1 LSRPDPALRLQ
12 HYRSFLHRDVS
23 IAQFRASYAWGLIGS
38 LSKPRRLLDIGCGSG
53 EFLSL
58 AVEKGVEEAVGVE
71 RPDES
76 VQRAGDGK
84 FSVEKLDVETQALP
98 FPDNYF
104 DAVACME
111 VLEHLYDPAKVV
123 RELVRTVAP
132 GGTVLI
138 SVPNQYHLS
147 TRLRVLR
154 GHSISDPLTVGGH
167 IKFFRIPD
175 LKAMAS
181 GSRLVI
187 RSISGLAYPTAYQK
201 YGFLIQFLLKY
212 QPALFSTWLFLLATK
227 TMDR

>member
-1 LSRPDPALRLQ
+1 MSRQDPGLRLQ
-12 HYRSFLHRDVS
+12 HYQSFLHRDVS
-23 IAQFRASYAWGLIGS
+23 NAQFRANNAWGLINTV
-38 LSKPRRLLDIGCGSG
+38 SKPKRLLDLGCGSG

-58 AVEKGVEEAVGVE
+58 AVEKGVGEAVGVE

-76 VQRAGDGK
+76 VQRAGDVK
-84 FSVEKLDVETQALP
+84 FPVAKLDVETQTLP

-123 RELVRTVAP
+123 RELTRTVAP

-138 SVPNQYHLS
+138 SVPNQYHLA
-147 TRLRVLR
+147 TRFRVLR

-167 IKFFRIPD
+167 IKFFRIQD
-175 LKAMAS
+175 LKLMAS
-181 GSRLVI
+181 ESCLLI
-187 RSISGLAYPTAYQK
+187 RSISGLAYPTAYRK

-227 TMDR
+227 TTDR

>member
-1 LSRPDPALRLQ
+1 MNGQDPALRLQ
-12 HYRSFLHRDVS
+12 QYQSFLHRDVS
-23 IAQFRASYAWGLIGS
+23 NAQFRASNAWWLINT
-38 LSKPRRLLDIGCGSG
+38 LSKPGRLLDVGCGSG
-53 EFLSL
+53 ELLSL
-58 AVEKGVEEAVGVE
+58 AVEQGVGEAVGVE

-76 VQRAGDGK
+76 VQRAGTGN
-84 FSVEKLDVETQALP
+84 FRVAKLDVETQTLP

-111 VLEHLYDPAKVV
+111 VLEHLYNPAKVV

-132 GGTVLI
+132 GGTVLV
-138 SVPNQYHLS
+138 SVPNQYHLA

-181 GSRLVI
+181 ESSLVI
-187 RSISGLAYPTAYQK
+187 RSITGLAYPTAYRK
-201 YGFLIQFLLKY
+201 YGFLIQFLLKH

-227 TMDR
+227 ETDR